1 MIKNQNYAVESYEA
15 PNCMIFNIEAK
26 DILCTSLLSTDGGT
40 EGGSIIPGGSWGE

>member
-26 DILCTSLLSTDGGT
+26 DILCTSPDGGT